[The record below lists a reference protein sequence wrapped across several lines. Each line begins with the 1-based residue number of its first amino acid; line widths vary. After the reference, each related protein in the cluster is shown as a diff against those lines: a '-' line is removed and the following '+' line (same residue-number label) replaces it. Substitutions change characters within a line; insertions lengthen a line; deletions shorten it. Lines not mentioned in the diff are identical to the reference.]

1 MSVVGVGAGGAEPQC
16 CSEPVSAEGESQVQ
30 SLTFWRPNTGS
41 HIGVCS
47 DLESFTYGRDYIL
60 TTIAVK
66 YLSVMIVAQMFT
78 DKVMFYLYLRYIK
91 CCLLTVYESIQSI
104 LKLRKNIFKLPGEPQ

>member
-1 MSVVGVGAGGAEPQC
+1 
-16 CSEPVSAEGESQVQ
+16 
-30 SLTFWRPNTGS
+30 
-41 HIGVCS
+41 
-47 DLESFTYGRDYIL
+47 
-60 TTIAVK
+60 
-66 YLSVMIVAQMFT
+66 MIVAQMFT